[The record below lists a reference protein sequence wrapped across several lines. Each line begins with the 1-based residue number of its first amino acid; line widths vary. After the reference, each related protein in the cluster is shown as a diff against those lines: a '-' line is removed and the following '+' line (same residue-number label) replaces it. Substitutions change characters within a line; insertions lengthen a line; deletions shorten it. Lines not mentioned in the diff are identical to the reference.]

1 MDGEGDGS
9 CSPGGDGLG
18 AGQPEVRRGVPRA
31 LRPGP
36 AGPAALIQV
45 ERPRHGGGRC
55 PRRRLPLPGPLQTDL
70 GSLGTCLPLPPP
82 KNPLYSGFTERQ
94 FTCHAI
100 HPFKMSIPWFSV
112 YLQSGAITHVEHFH
126 HCKNS
131 IAHTPSVPCLPCPNL
146 LSVSMDFPILGV
158 S

>member
-1 MDGEGDGS
+1 MHESARHVGGGGDGS

-18 AGQPEVRRGVPRA
+18 AGQPEVRRGVSRA

-55 PRRRLPLPGPLQTDL
+55 PRWRLPLPCPLQTNL

-82 KNPLYSGFTERQ
+82 PKHPFYSSFTETQ
-94 FTCHAI
+94 FTWHAI
-100 HPFKMSIPWFSV
+100 HPFKMWIPWSSV
-112 YLQSGAITHVEHFH
+112 YLQSGAITHLEHCH
-126 HCKNS
+126 HCKNQL
-131 IAHTPSVPCLPCPNL
+131 HTPPPLHALFPLP
-146 LSVSMDFPILGV
+146 
-158 S
+158 